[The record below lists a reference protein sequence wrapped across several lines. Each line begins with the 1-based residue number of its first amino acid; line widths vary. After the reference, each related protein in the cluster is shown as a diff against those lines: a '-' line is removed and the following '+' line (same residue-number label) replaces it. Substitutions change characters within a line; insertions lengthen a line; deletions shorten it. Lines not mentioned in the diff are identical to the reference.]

1 MANCTVTAVISST
14 VAGGPYSIS
23 CANGSLAASNYDF
36 PSANFATGNLTLTRA
51 PLTVTANDKTRLY
64 GDSNPA
70 FDGTLVGVV
79 AATGDNI
86 TASFSSTAVATT
98 GIGSVAITGTL
109 NDPDNRLGNYSVT
122 NNPSTLTINRAHLT
136 VTAVDATRLYGSV
149 NPSEMFTLSGFKNG
163 ETPVTAN
170 VAGSPT
176 LQTQASAISTVAG
189 SPYTI
194 TVVDAGTLTAPNY
207 DFQTGNFVNGRLKVT
222 PTHLSVTADQQTRL
236 YGAANPNLTA
246 TIAGFVNGENLGTS
260 GVAGQAS
267 CTTTANALSPVIGS
281 YSITCT
287 QGTLSAGNYDFPAA
301 NFALGALM
309 ITPAHLT
316 VTADPKSRPFGA
328 VDPKFTGTASGFVNG
343 ENLGTSGVTGSA
355 ACTTTAGALSS
366 VLGGPY
372 SINCTQGALS
382 ASNYDFPNFV
392 AGNLT
397 VTTATTKSAVIA
409 PSNQGTGNAAKF
421 TFVATVVSTS
431 GVGTPGGS
439 VTFMDNGTPLAAGD
453 GGQSSKVNLA
463 TNGTAAFTT
472 SVGQLTAG
480 QAHSITA
487 VYNREDLN
495 FTNTTAQVA
504 AGVTIGATLTIA
516 PGAAIAAQTL
526 TIVIP
531 SGTTYSSPKC
541 SIVSDFGATVAN
553 TSCGATLNG
562 PTLTLQPATNVFGA
576 AQPAPSQAMLRMLN
590 TFGLVLPAVF
600 FLPLA
605 IPASTRKQLLKRRAL
620 LLLGLTILL
629 ALVVA
634 SVGCGGGG
642 FNNPIPLQPGSGNS
656 TATPPGSY
664 TAQATAV
671 DQNGTVTAL
680 ASIPIKV
687 TF

>member
-1 MANCTVTAVISST
+1 
-14 VAGGPYSIS
+14 
-23 CANGSLAASNYDF
+23 
-36 PSANFATGNLTLTRA
+36 
-51 PLTVTANDKTRLY
+51 
-64 GDSNPA
+64 
-70 FDGTLVGVV
+70 
-79 AATGDNI
+79 
-86 TASFSSTAVATT
+86 
-98 GIGSVAITGTL
+98 
-109 NDPDNRLGNYSVT
+109 
-122 NNPSTLTINRAHLT
+122 
-136 VTAVDATRLYGSV
+136 
-149 NPSEMFTLSGFKNG
+149 
-163 ETPVTAN
+163 
-170 VAGSPT
+170 
-176 LQTQASAISTVAG
+176 
-189 SPYTI
+189 
-194 TVVDAGTLTAPNY
+194 
-207 DFQTGNFVNGRLKVT
+207 
-222 PTHLSVTADQQTRL
+222 
-236 YGAANPNLTA
+236 
-246 TIAGFVNGENLGTS
+246 
-260 GVAGQAS
+260 
-267 CTTTANALSPVIGS
+267 
-281 YSITCT
+281 
-287 QGTLSAGNYDFPAA
+287 
-301 NFALGALM
+301 
-309 ITPAHLT
+309 
-316 VTADPKSRPFGA
+316 
-328 VDPKFTGTASGFVNG
+328 
-343 ENLGTSGVTGSA
+343 
-355 ACTTTAGALSS
+355 
-366 VLGGPY
+366 
-372 SINCTQGALS
+372 
-382 ASNYDFPNFV
+382 
-392 AGNLT
+392 
-397 VTTATTKSAVIA
+397 
-409 PSNQGTGNAAKF
+409 
-421 TFVATVVSTS
+421 
-431 GVGTPGGS
+431 
-439 VTFMDNGTPLAAGD
+439 MDNGTPLAAGD